1 MARFRSIMSPPS
13 PLPETG
19 SLTLDAVRSL
29 AVDLVR
35 APHFFVAPRIQVEF
49 THVHAEEVYW
59 EMLHGRLLDPPFTQR
74 RQTFE
79 AWHVFLTDEN
89 GRSELA
95 VLSLRLDAL
104 AMHLH
109 VTRAIHCH
117 AWEGYHAGDN
127 VYLSRETRKW
137 VRELVGTADLVRF
150 NSLDD
155 LRDEMI
161 CLLFQAVVGTSRL
174 PLTSLE
180 APLPAFSLGELAYI
194 YQPNSELPKSSE
206 TSEVS
211 SQPPMRT
218 FQDLVHHAF
227 LPELAIPE
235 RAKLLETLLH
245 ATPAEKLG
253 EAADLLLGRLHPLQQ
268 SGEEL
273 LSLLRT
279 MFNDVALSPY
289 TDLVGKTL
297 ALLKLLEEKRRL
309 PSSAVVDFLAHLLRQ
324 LGRHLTA
331 YDLVVFHHRG
341 ANYPDALFLDAV
353 LKAYLERIERRPEL
367 FADAPADSES
377 DRRRKQLR
385 RRALRQGWL
394 LRARYEGHAV
404 PNAPTSEGENARILP
419 APHVRVPEEQ
429 ITQSQRRTKRLF
441 TGDPLTG
448 RCSPT
453 IQMALAASL
462 TDLHHAEE
470 LRELGM
476 ALFLDRPLGVAK
488 VSLEPDQT
496 LLFSYEAF
504 SRIVADLRLD
514 DFARKLCF
522 LDAATHERL
531 RSALRDLSVPGIAV
545 ASLHAPARPAL
556 VSLFDA
562 RKVAAD
568 FVLIRNT
575 RRTSDAVLEHYDLN
589 ATFLRHGIDFF
600 ATGRRFL
607 ILQGF
612 GDESPPDDLTI
623 FDDQLR
629 PRVQLE
635 IDARS
640 GYVHRA
646 GVEHPAGGLQVVRVW

>member
-1 MARFRSIMSPPS
+1 MGRFRPIMSPHPAF
-13 PLPETG
+13 PETG
-19 SLTLDAVRSL
+19 SLTVDAVRLL
-29 AVDLVR
+29 AADVLR
-35 APHFFVAPRIQVEF
+35 LSHFFVAPRIRLDV

-59 EMLHGRLLDPPFTQR
+59 EILHGGLLDPPFTDR

-89 GRSELA
+89 GRSELP
-95 VLSLRLDAL
+95 VISLRLDAS
-104 AMHLH
+104 AMQLH

-137 VRELVGTADLVRF
+137 VRERIGTIELAQF
-150 NSLDD
+150 TSLDE
-155 LRDEMI
+155 LRDEII

-180 APLPAFSLGELAYI
+180 APLPAFSLGDLAYVHR
-194 YQPNSELPKSSE
+194 PNSEP
-206 TSEVS
+206 SEVS
-211 SQPPMRT
+211 SQSPMRT
-218 FQDLVHHAF
+218 FHVLIQHAF
-227 LPELAIPE
+227 LPDLAIQE

-253 EAADLLLGRLHPLQQ
+253 EAVELLLGRLPSLLH
-268 SGEEL
+268 SSEEL
-273 LSLLRT
+273 LALLRT
-279 MFNDVALSPY
+279 MFNEVALSPY
-289 TDLVGKTL
+289 TDLVAKTL
-297 ALLKLLEEKRRL
+297 ALLDALEEKQHVT
-309 PSSAVVDFLAHLLRQ
+309 SSAVVDFLAHLLRQ

-353 LKAYLERIERRPEL
+353 LKAYLERIEIRPEL
-367 FADAPADSES
+367 FADAPEDSET
-377 DRRRKQLR
+377 DRRRKRLR

-394 LRARYEGHAV
+394 LRARYEGHPV
-404 PNAPTSEGENARILP
+404 PDAPTSEGENARILP

-429 ITQSQRRTKRLF
+429 IAQVQRRTKRLF
-441 TGDPLTG
+441 AGDPQAD

-453 IQMALAASL
+453 IRLALAASL
-462 TDLHHAEE
+462 TDLQHSEE
-470 LRELGM
+470 LRELGT

-488 VSLEPDQT
+488 APLEPDQT

-504 SRIVADLRLD
+504 SRNVADRQLD
-514 DFARKLCF
+514 DFARKLCL

-531 RSALRDLSVPGIAV
+531 RAALRELPVPGIAV
-545 ASLHAPARPAL
+545 VSLRAPARPAL
-556 VSLFDA
+556 VSLLDA
-562 RKVAAD
+562 RKVADD

-575 RRTSDAVLEHYDLN
+575 RRTTDAFLEHYDLR
-589 ATFLRHGIDFF
+589 ATAERHGLDFL
-600 ATGRRFL
+600 TVGRRFL
-607 ILQGF
+607 IVQGF
-612 GDESPPDDLTI
+612 GDELPSSNLTL
-623 FDDQLR
+623 FDDHLH
-629 PRVQLE
+629 PRVQFA
-635 IDARS
+635 IDGHS